1 MQFCPACDNKL
12 YVNAKKCLKP
22 AESFTDPSP
31 FLYCRTC
38 QSDDAS
44 TEATEATEAGGSVCD
59 DDGALVPLTMPANAI
74 PDMCVHRTNYSSDQ
88 NQDLYFTTVVNEYSL
103 NDKTL
108 PVLPDYIETHHACK
122 DATIRYICYD
132 EPNLKFLYLCD
143 KCHICFKI
151 DAPNTPVFEW
161 RLRPVEPPA
170 AA

>member
-38 QSDDAS
+38 QADDGTSEAS
-44 TEATEATEAGGSVCD
+44 ETSEAGEAGETSEAVS
-59 DDGALVPLTMPANAI
+59 PLTENAI
-74 PDMCVHRTNYSSDQ
+74 PDMCVHRTNYNSDQ
-88 NQDLYFTTVVNEYSL
+88 SQDLYFTTVVNEYSL

-108 PVLPDYIETHHACK
+108 PVLPDYIETHHACEG
-122 DATIRYICYD
+122 ATIRYICYD

-161 RLRPVEPPA
+161 RLKPIEPQA
-170 AA
+170 TA